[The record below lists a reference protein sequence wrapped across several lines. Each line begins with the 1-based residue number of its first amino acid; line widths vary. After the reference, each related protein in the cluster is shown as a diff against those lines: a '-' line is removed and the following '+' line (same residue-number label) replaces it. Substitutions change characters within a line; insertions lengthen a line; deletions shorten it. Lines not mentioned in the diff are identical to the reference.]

1 MKQKIENR
9 KADLKEQKERLD
21 KLVATWNLY
30 ENGGTIYYNLP
41 HMNELER
48 YYNKLSRYDWA
59 EEQDYENDYNTF
71 KDYLKYFK
79 NIIKFYPKVDFIH
92 TFDFMNPLM
101 PESIYNIQVTDELI
115 QLIEKICQKLELNIG
130 ELESELQELENASK
144 AEKMK
149 NE

>member
-1 MKQKIENR
+1 
-9 KADLKEQKERLD
+9 
-21 KLVATWNLY
+21 
-30 ENGGTIYYNLP
+30 
-41 HMNELER
+41 
-48 YYNKLSRYDWA
+48 
-59 EEQDYENDYNTF
+59 
-71 KDYLKYFK
+71 
-79 NIIKFYPKVDFIH
+79 
-92 TFDFMNPLM
+92 MNPLM